1 MKQVIKQC
9 VGIDCSKDELVCCLA
24 VKYLD
29 SSVQNLNQ
37 QSFKNDLFGFKRLIN
52 WAKKKAD
59 KDSSLTYVVEA
70 TGVYHEKFAHF
81 LVDAGLSISVV
92 LPAKISHYRKSMNL
106 KTDNDKTA
114 AIGIAEFGLSRK
126 LDEWQKP
133 DSIFRSYRQLLRER
147 AQLQS
152 MLVEVKSMQHAHQ
165 HSVIYNERTT
175 KRYKKQIDFYQDQIK
190 EIEQEI
196 SDSIN
201 KQPELKSKLE
211 NICSINGV
219 GTLTALTIISETDG
233 FNLIRNKRQ
242 LVSYAGL
249 DVVEKSSGTSVRG
262 KSRISKRGNKWIRR
276 ALYFPALTAVKHS
289 PGFKS
294 DYARIVKNTAVKMKG
309 VVAIERKLLVLIYT
323 LWKTNEKYDP
333 ESYKKIGSAITADP
347 NELDQVR
354 SEV

>member
-1 MKQVIKQC
+1 MEQVIKQS

-24 VKYLD
+24 LKCMD
-29 SSVQNLNQ
+29 SSVRNLDQQN
-37 QSFKNDLFGFKRLIN
+37 FKNDSSGFKRLIN
-52 WAKKKAD
+52 WAQKKAD
-59 KDSSLTYVVEA
+59 KDIPLVYVVEA

-81 LVDAGLSISVV
+81 LVDAGLNISVI

-126 LDEWQKP
+126 LDEWKKP
-133 DSIFRSYRQLLRER
+133 DSIFRSFRQLLRER
-147 AQLQS
+147 TQLKS

-165 HSVIYNERTT
+165 HSVIYNEKTT

-190 EIEQEI
+190 EIELEI
-196 SDSIN
+196 NDSLDN
-201 KQPELKSKLE
+201 HPEIKSKVE
-211 NICSINGV
+211 NICSIDGV
-219 GTLTALTIISETDG
+219 GTITALTIISETDG

-249 DVVEKSSGTSVRG
+249 DVVEKSSGISVRG

-276 ALYFPALTAVKHS
+276 ALYFPALTAVKQS

-323 LWKTNEKYDP
+323 LWKSDEKYDP